1 MDDTNPPSPPAVTTA
16 VADSPAPAP
25 APASRGSSFLSAF
38 RLRLDPNTDVVALT
52 ALFLSIGGLIY
63 QGFLA
68 VKKPDILQFPPE
80 QILFYPE
87 QSNGVD
93 YVQVGAQSTYVNK
106 GKGDRNAVLRM
117 ERVLFD
123 LGGKTYELK
132 WQNFVSYSNKGTT
145 LDAVDPKP
153 ALPVVLKSGEG
164 ASHETHFAP
173 RSLHVKETTD
183 EARYRNFLPWDKFI
197 SEIEKVKELDLRI
210 VGEFYGLKDK
220 QMQVYVEVTP
230 GIVHSLKTYRWAA
243 PSAWPRESTPAKQ
256 SSSATA
262 TPARDSP
269 GPFFSPQAPTTA
281 PTATAASNP

>member
-1 MDDTNPPSPPAVTTA
+1 MTD
-16 VADSPAPAP
+16 VARPAPAVP
-25 APASRGSSFLSAF
+25 PRGSSFLSAF
-38 RLRLDPNTDVVALT
+38 RLKLDPNTDVVALT
-52 ALFLSIGGLIY
+52 ALFLSIGGLMY

-87 QSNGVD
+87 QNNGID

-132 WQNFVSYSNKGTT
+132 WQNFVNYSNKGAT

-183 EARYRNFLPWDKFI
+183 EARYKNFLPWDKFV
-197 SEIEKVKELDLRI
+197 SEIENVKELDLRI

-230 GIVHSLKTYRWAA
+230 GIVHSLKTNRWAA
-243 PSAWPRESTPAKQ
+243 PSAWPRESTPSKQ
-256 SSSATA
+256 ASSVTP
-262 TPARDSP
+262 TPARNSP
-269 GPFFSPQAPTTA
+269 AQSFSPQAPTTA
-281 PTATAASNP
+281 PTSTSASNP